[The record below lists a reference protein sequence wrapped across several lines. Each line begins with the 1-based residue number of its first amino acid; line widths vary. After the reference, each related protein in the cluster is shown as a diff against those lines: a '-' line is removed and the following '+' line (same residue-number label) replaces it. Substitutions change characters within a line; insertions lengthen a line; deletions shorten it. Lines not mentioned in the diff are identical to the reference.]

1 MDRKQAIRKRT
12 PLFFLF
18 GDRRVRRNVWALL
31 KAVLFMIAV
40 VAVYAILFH
49 LIMVEVEGR
58 PSSLFLGV
66 YWTLTTMSTVG
77 YGDIVL
83 ESDLGRLFSIVVLL
97 TGLVLFLVVLP
108 FTFIRFFYAPW
119 LEAQIR
125 RRTPRQ
131 VPPSTRGHVII
142 CAYDEIAENV
152 IERLDRERIPYFVI
166 ETDQETASSHYYA
179 GVSVVMGEFDNKETY
194 EALRVDQARMVFA
207 NVDDPVNNNITL
219 TVREVSETV
228 PVVAL
233 AHYESAV
240 EVLQLSG
247 ATQVLPLNRWLGEQ
261 LANRVNAT
269 HTQLHEIGRYK
280 DLLVAELPVH
290 HTPLVGKTIQQTR
303 MREDT
308 GVSIVGIWERGRL
321 LPAQPDLVL
330 TESSV
335 PVIVGTE
342 EQLEKLNST
351 FGIYDINDNPVLVI
365 GGGTVGIAAARALQ
379 RKEIAVHLIDRDK
392 THYDR
397 LCTVCRQVFTGEAT
411 NPDVLM
417 QAGVGEAPSVILTT
431 SDDALNIYL
440 TSLCRR
446 LNPEL
451 RIVSRIAHERNIE
464 AIHRAGVDFVLSTA
478 SLGVESMFSV
488 LKGGEVIVLGEGIDL
503 FSIPLPRTLIG
514 KTLAQS
520 NIGATTG
527 LNVIA
532 IQQNGIFIT
541 SPPASTLLKP
551 GSELLMVGD
560 VHQRRQF
567 VELFSTNS

>member
-1 MDRKQAIRKRT
+1 MDHKQASRRRT
-12 PLFFLF
+12 PLFLLF

-31 KAVLFMIAV
+31 KAVFFMVVV
-40 VAVYAILFH
+40 VAVFSIIFH
-49 LIMVEVEGR
+49 VIMVSVEGQ
-58 PSSLFLGV
+58 PSSLFTGL
-66 YWTLTTMSTVG
+66 YWTLTTMTTVG
-77 YGDIVL
+77 YGDVVF

-97 TGLVLFLVVLP
+97 SGIVLFLVVLP

-131 VPPSTRGHVII
+131 VPASTRGHVII
-142 CAYDEIAENV
+142 CAYDKIAETI

-166 ETDQETASSHYYA
+166 ETDQETASSHYYG

-194 EALRVDQARMVFA
+194 EALQVHHARMVFA
-207 NVDDPVNNNITL
+207 NATDTVNTNITL

-228 PVVAL
+228 PIVAI
-233 AHYESAV
+233 AHDERAV
-240 EVLQLSG
+240 DILQLSG
-247 ATQVLPLNRWLGEQ
+247 ATRVLPLNRWLGEQ
-261 LANRVNAT
+261 LANRVSAT
-269 HTQLHEIGRYK
+269 HTHLHEIGRYK
-280 DLLVAELPVH
+280 DLLIAELPVH
-290 HTPLVGKTIQQTR
+290 HTPLVGKTISQTQ

-308 GVSIVGIWERGRL
+308 GVSIVGVWERGRL
-321 LPAQPDLVL
+321 LPAQPDQPL
-330 TESSV
+330 TASSV

-342 EQLEKLNST
+342 EQLEQLNVL
-351 FGIYDINDNPVLVI
+351 FGIYDVNENPVLVI

-379 RKEIAVHLIDRDK
+379 RKEIAVHLIDRD
-392 THYDR
+392 TTYYDQ

-411 NPDVLM
+411 NPDVLR
-417 QAGVGEAPSVILTT
+417 QAGVDDAPSVILTT

-440 TSLCRR
+440 TSLCRQ

-478 SLGVESMFSV
+478 SLGVESMLSV
-488 LKGGEVIVLGEGIDL
+488 FKGGEVIVLGEGINL

-520 NIGATTG
+520 NIGAKTG

-532 IQQNGIFIT
+532 IQQNEVFIT
-541 SPPASTLLKP
+541 SPLASTLLKP
-551 GSELLMVGD
+551 GSELLMFGD
-560 VHQRRQF
+560 ARQRQQF